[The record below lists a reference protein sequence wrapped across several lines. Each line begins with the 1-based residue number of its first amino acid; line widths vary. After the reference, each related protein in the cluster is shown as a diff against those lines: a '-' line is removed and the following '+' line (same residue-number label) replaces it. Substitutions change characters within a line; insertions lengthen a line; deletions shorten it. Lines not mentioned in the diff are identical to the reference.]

1 MPGYQ
6 NSGPG
11 HWQTLWEERHP
22 EFRRVRQRD
31 WEHPHRDEWVGALDE
46 AARAEP
52 GPVVLVAHSL
62 GCLAA
67 VHWAG
72 VRSRAVAGALLVA
85 PPDVEDDWAA
95 LVKDFAPIPTA
106 PLPFPSIVVTSTDDP
121 YAEIARTQ
129 FWARAWGSRL
139 DDLGDVGHLNPASGF
154 GAWPQAEQYIGEL
167 SAAAAG
173 MRAA

>member
-1 MPGYQ
+1 
-6 NSGPG
+6 
-11 HWQTLWEERHP
+11 
-22 EFRRVRQRD
+22 
-31 WEHPHRDEWVGALDE
+31 
-46 AARAEP
+46 
-52 GPVVLVAHSL
+52 VLVAHSL

-139 DDLGDVGHLNPASGF
+139 VSLG
-154 GAWPQAEQYIGEL
+154 
-167 SAAAAG
+167 AAG
-173 MRAA
+173 HVNADAGYGPWPAGLELLAPLMDRREPPP